1 MSADEDQVSIAG
13 DELTAAGDQAADAA
27 EMTGAD
33 EVAGAGEAAGA
44 DDVAG
49 AAEVTAGAAEATAGA
64 DEVTPGAAEV
74 TAGAGNVSLHRRI
87 ALRAGRVPAAW
98 RITIVVVLTLLVAA
112 SGVAAGIMDTQTSND
127 TATQQE
133 RDAAEAAAKTEVPQ
147 ILSYNYKTLS
157 ADLARASA
165 DTTGQFSGQFG
176 VLAGQLIGPNA
187 TKQQTVT
194 NATVPVAAAVDSSG
208 NEVTV
213 LVFVDQS
220 TTSKQ
225 QPKAQ
230 KNASQL
236 RVTMQKV
243 KGRWLIEQFSAL

>member
-1 MSADEDQVSIAG
+1 MSVDEDQVSIAG
-13 DELTAAGDQAADAA
+13 DELTAAGDQAA
-27 EMTGAD
+27 
-33 EVAGAGEAAGA
+33 
-44 DDVAG
+44 
-49 AAEVTAGAAEATAGA
+49 GAAEATAGA
-64 DEVTPGAAEV
+64 DEA
-74 TAGAGNVSLHRRI
+74 TAGAGNVSLPRRI

-112 SGVAAGIMDTQTSND
+112 SGVAAGILDTQTSND

-133 RDAAEAAAKTEVPQ
+133 RDAATAAAKTEVPQ

-194 NATVPVAAAVDSSG
+194 NAAVPVAAAVDSSG

>member
-1 MSADEDQVSIAG
+1 MSADEDQVSTAG
-13 DELTAAGDQAADAA
+13 DELTAAGDQAAGAA

-33 EVAGAGEAAGA
+33 EVAGADDVTGA

-49 AAEVTAGAAEATAGA
+49 AAEATASA
-64 DEVTPGAAEV
+64 DEV
-74 TAGAGNVSLHRRI
+74 TAGAGNVSLLRRI

-112 SGVAAGIMDTQTSND
+112 SGVAAGILDTQTSND

-133 RDAAEAAAKTEVPQ
+133 RDAAAAAAKTEVPQ